1 MTISKI
7 LSSRWV
13 PIFEEND
20 VDIVLTGHD
29 HAYSRTK
36 MLKGGQ
42 STTGFEYTDDEFD
55 EQLDKDLD
63 VGVRYTPGSDIN
75 KEELKVALRT
85 KFFDDR
91 LTIEGNFGMIT
102 ESSSSANYTNNVVGD
117 VDITFRISNRFS
129 LKAYNHSNINSN
141 YYSYSFENYSDYTQ
155 GVGISYSQS
164 FDKVSE
170 IFTRR
175 KRSKDKKNKN

>member
-1 MTISKI
+1 
-7 LSSRWV
+7 
-13 PIFEEND
+13 
-20 VDIVLTGHD
+20 
-29 HAYSRTK
+29 
-36 MLKGGQ
+36 
-42 STTGFEYTDDEFD
+42 
-55 EQLDKDLD
+55 
-63 VGVRYTPGSDIN
+63 
-75 KEELKVALRT
+75 
-85 KFFDDR
+85 
-91 LTIEGNFGMIT
+91 MIT